1 MVKQE
6 EYYNVNGTP
15 TSYDDLFKKYRSQ
28 TDTVIKNKRY
38 QQVDKPVS
46 TSISTETN
54 QSKLETNQLPT
65 NSLVST
71 TFPVI
76 KDGKTLDVKS
86 TDEIQKNI
94 KSGIEEN
101 RGKYNELNPQ
111 DFEKEVELVKNKE
124 AELIKSFED
133 FEKNNEESLNKYSNL
148 NSEINNF
155 YKTNK
160 QDLEWYNSF
169 MKEYEKNEGRGY
181 YSVDQSDGSVYYSDD
196 FKRAQSIEKNLF
208 PQLEKIQ
215 EKEQQAQSIGD
226 ELSSQQSILKERENA
241 LKDEFGALNKKGE
254 KINKLNEQHNILL
267 GKYKPMQF
275 DKFNASEELSTMGD
289 KFYANVLKA
298 GDMISLLPAYIN
310 DFRAAIDYDLF
321 MSQDE
326 KKEYDSMTPQQQRII
341 NQARYS
347 GGLGDLGLGG
357 VSGIEASEELNSKIG
372 ELESK
377 FKNYETDITTAFTEG
392 RTSEGVTRLFVE
404 GVATI
409 PSVIQAMIPVFG
421 IPSLVAGSAAQAQ
434 KEAVE
439 KGKKINLKQMAYSSA
454 IGASEGL
461 LEIVTQRIGRGVL
474 KNMMGKSKEFVQKS
488 MKEIWL
494 GIAKETGAEGLSETG
509 TLFFNKIAESQ
520 YYDDAGKFIMSEK
533 KFDEFFSEL
542 GDTFLIGSFVGGK
555 MSGTGAG
562 VAVTRNAIG
571 NRSLRKVLD
580 KTKFTKM
587 SDAFLEKSSSLDKIN
602 LARNKFTENRLDLEL
617 KTKVSDGT
625 LTKEEADNI
634 KNNFQNIR
642 SAAEIADNVKIGDN
656 LIDETVDLIQE
667 RKEVS
672 DKIKLAKDNKALVA
686 EDSKRLAEID
696 TRLEEISVENKLNIT
711 TGKVEGIVK
720 GLENI
725 NVEIAKDQKQ
735 ADQIAKDKNL
745 DKKASSAQGFI
756 LQNRE
761 TGEQTI
767 VINKDVAKADQA
779 INVAAHELLHG
790 VLFNTVRK
798 NPEVSKNLSEALKV
812 EINKIDTNIL
822 KDGKLKQRLDRYKN
836 EPGEIQAEE
845 TITLFAD
852 AIASGDIKYEENVF
866 TKIGDV
872 VRRLLQQAG
881 LTDIKFNNPR
891 DVFNFIK
898 DYNKSIVK
906 GEFTKAQKKLTT
918 QTATG
923 KLVEGDKK
931 IDQKQEVKLSK
942 TESDNVQQIYEQQGA
957 DGIMDILNEYKP
969 MVNNIVNKYQNVPG
983 FDRQMLTDEIETG
996 KRGIFDLVREYK
1008 PETGVPLAAY
1018 INKYISARSIEAANR
1033 VLKTEFEQDIS
1044 EAKGVAVKEE
1054 AKVKVDKKEK
1064 VTKKVLSK
1072 EFNFDKK
1079 DKATTKAMKSKDFNM
1094 PDSYKSVKD
1103 ITPELTAELFG
1114 VDPKQYVDPKKSLR
1128 KEDVIAARTFIRKN
1142 TELLYNLLPEALN
1155 EQGKS
1160 TGVRKLLLDSF
1171 YESTGVRKEA
1181 ALGRSKQGSE
1191 IRIKKPFNKKKFLS
1205 AFGIMQGEIMK
1216 VKNQTQASGMVSAL
1230 MNEVG
1235 KAMTNQAIKKNLDT
1249 TQQKDIQ
1256 QKIDDGKS
1264 RILYSVDGDKDTSN
1278 NLTEQPLT
1286 GIKAIK
1292 DALAKIDP
1300 KLKKLDFKN
1309 DTHVEIFT
1317 DIIINEFTKL
1327 DIPITS
1333 ILKASNVANAGY
1345 KETSRLKKGMPY
1357 TSSVLQKIREAASRI
1372 QKTLKGKA
1380 KIDRS
1385 YQESFKSKGYTLD
1398 MKKNNKKHQESRLL
1412 NKKGIE
1418 NSLKQF
1424 SKAGKNKKTLAAI
1437 ASLFGL
1443 SSSANKHF
1451 VRNWARPAGYDI
1463 DLIARKIDEHL
1474 VQNNIISGIAF
1485 SEGIINGHF
1494 KEVANFIDKVYIRVN
1509 LRRVDDK
1516 KVTDGGFKDT
1526 QHPLFIQSLLD
1537 AQKNRLPNG
1546 APDFSRVID
1555 PLIRYFNPDV
1565 NTIRGGINPFKL
1577 IIDGKSVTE
1586 KFNIDLPKNLQTP
1599 GTKKLAQDLIYKQI
1613 IGEITAKEARAE
1625 MNSYVKLNP
1634 SKKSA
1639 SDVNVKYAKSNKKD
1653 MSNKEQ
1659 MERMKKIDKAL
1670 KVARDPNAPEKGIS
1684 IFDFDQTLANTKEK
1698 VVYTMPDG
1706 KQGTL
1711 TAKEF
1716 AEKAEQLGL
1725 DGAEFDFKAFEKVK
1739 GATKGPFFEIAQKI
1753 KGKYGNKDIFIL
1765 TARPQSSD
1773 IAIQAFLKG
1782 IGLDIKLENITG
1794 LEDGSPQAKADF
1806 VIDKVA
1812 DGYNNFFFG
1821 DDAYKNVKAVQEVL
1835 DEVDVKRDV
1844 QQAKAD
1850 LYESIDTKFDKII
1863 EENTGLDRNATV
1875 SIAKAKAKGAKRG
1888 NWFRDFFI
1896 PPSAEDFTGLLY
1908 NFIGKGKKGEADFK
1922 FFKDVLIR
1930 PFARGIRD
1938 LNAAKQV
1945 IANEYASLKK
1955 TYPDVVKSLRK
1966 ESNVSGYNNS
1976 HAIRVYLWNKNGIPI
1991 PGLSKA
1997 DETALIKHV
2006 KNNPDMKVYAD
2017 QVGAITKLEE
2027 GYTTPS
2033 NEWMVGNISTDM
2045 LDVSNKIKRSEYLKE
2060 WKDNYEKMFTPE
2072 RLNKIELIYGTKVI
2086 DALKDMQYRMEYG
2099 TNRSKGQDKITM
2111 AWQNWVN
2118 NSVGAIMFF
2127 NMRSAVLQTISS
2139 INFVNWSDNN
2149 PMKAAKAL
2157 ANQKQYWKDFS
2168 FIFNHPTL
2176 KQRRAGLDID
2186 VNASEIAARV
2196 TDSKNPISAGLNY
2209 LLQIGFTPTRI
2220 ADSFAIA
2227 SGGAMFYRNRVNT
2240 YLKQGLNKKQAEE
2253 KAFLDFQ
2260 EISEATQQSAR
2271 PDMISQQQA
2280 GPLGRLVLAFQ
2291 VTPMQY
2297 ARLMKRSVQDL
2308 VAGRGDTKTH
2318 ISKILYYGAV
2328 QNIMFNALQ
2337 QAAFALAFADDEED
2351 EEDKM
2356 TQAQKKKATRVMNG
2370 MADSILRGL
2379 GVQGAAVATIKNMI
2393 IKFLE
2398 QEKRG
2403 YRADHA
2409 YTMIEGLN
2417 ISPPIGSKAR
2427 KVYSATQTYKFNR
2440 DAIKQMG
2447 FDINNP
2453 AYEAVGNVVSGTT
2466 NVPLDRVVSNIN
2478 NIRGAMDKN
2487 NAAWQR
2493 ISMLLGWNRWD
2504 VNVPQRELE
2513 KVKKDIKKKKAEERK
2528 RKKNKK

>member
-15 TSYDDLFKKYRSQ
+15 TKYGDLFDKYGIQ
-28 TDTVIKNKRY
+28 TDTVIKNKGY
-38 QQVDKPVS
+38 QQVDKPIS

-54 QSKLETNQLPT
+54 QPKLETNQVPT
-65 NSLVST
+65 TSPIKTST

-76 KDGKTLDVKS
+76 QDGEMLDVES
-86 TDEIQKNI
+86 TDKIQKDLE
-94 KSGIEEN
+94 SGIKEN
-101 RGKYNELNPQ
+101 RDKYNELNPK
-111 DFEKEVELVKNKE
+111 DFENQVELVKNKE

-133 FEKNNEESLNKYSNL
+133 FEKNNKESLNTYNNL
-148 NSEINNF
+148 TSEIDNF

-160 QDLEWYNSF
+160 EDFEWYNSF
-169 MKEYEKNEGRGY
+169 IKEYEKNEEKDY
-181 YSVDQSDGSVYYSDD
+181 NSDD
-196 FKRAQSIEKNLF
+196 IKKAQSIQENLF

-226 ELSSQQSILKERENA
+226 ELSSQQSILKEKENA
-241 LKDEFGALNKKGE
+241 LKDEFDVLNKKGE
-254 KINKLNEQHNILL
+254 EINNLNEEYNILL
-267 GKYKPMQF
+267 DQYKPTQF
-275 DKFNASEELSTMGD
+275 DKFNTSEELSTVGD
-289 KFYANVLKA
+289 KFYANVLRA
-298 GDMISLLPAYIN
+298 GKNLSQFPALVN
-310 DFRAAIDYDLF
+310 NFRASVMYHF
-321 MSQDE
+321 MSEEE
-326 KKEYDSMTPQQQRII
+326 KKQYDSLTPEQQNLI
-341 NQARYS
+341 NQAK
-347 GGLGDLGLGG
+347 GAVFGDIGTAGAAGL
-357 VSGIEASEELNSKIG
+357 EASKKINSKIS

-377 FKNYETDITTAFTEG
+377 FKNYETDITTALQQG
-392 RTSEGVTRLFVE
+392 KIGEGVTRLFVE

-409 PSVIQAMIPVFG
+409 PSVVQAMIPGVG
-421 IPSLVAGSAAQAQ
+421 IPSIVAGSAAEAQ
-434 KEAVE
+434 QEAIE
-439 KGKKINLKQMAYSSA
+439 KGKNIDLKQMLYSGS

-494 GIAKETGAEGLSETG
+494 GIAKQSGQEGLSETG
-509 TLFFNKIAESQ
+509 TLFFNKFFESK
-520 YYDDAGKFIMSEK
+520 YYDDDGKFIMSEK
-533 KFDEFFSEL
+533 KWDEFWSEA

-602 LARNKFTENRLDLEL
+602 LARNQFTENRLDLEL

-779 INVAAHELLHG
+779 VNVAAHELLHG

-798 NPEVSKNLSEALKV
+798 NPEVAKNLSEALKV

-942 TESDNVQQIYEQQGA
+942 TESDNVQQIYEQQGV

-983 FDRQMLTDEIETG
+983 FDRQMLIDEIETG

-1033 VLKTEFEQDIS
+1033 VLKTEFEQDVS
-1044 EAKGVAVKEE
+1044 EVKDVAVKEE

-1072 EFNFDKK
+1072 ELDFNKIN
-1079 DKATTKAMKSKDFNM
+1079 KAVNEQMKSKNFKI
-1094 PDSYKSVKD
+1094 PDSYKAVKD
-1103 ITPELTAELFG
+1103 LNPELTAELFG
-1114 VDPKQYVDPKKSLR
+1114 VDPKQYIDPKKSLR

-1142 TELLYNLLPEALN
+1142 AELLYNLLPEALN

-1160 TGVRKLLLDSF
+1160 TGIRKLILDKF
-1171 YESTGVRKEA
+1171 YDKTGVRKEA

-1191 IRIKKPFNKKKFLS
+1191 VRIKKPFNKKEFLD
-1205 AFGIMQGEIMK
+1205 AFGIVAGEVMK
-1216 VKNQTQASGMVSAL
+1216 VKNQTQVSGMVSAL
-1230 MNEVG
+1230 MNETG
-1235 KAMTNQAIKKNLDT
+1235 KAMTNQAIKKNLDPIK
-1249 TQQKDIQ
+1249 QKEARQ
-1256 QKIDDGKS
+1256 AIDDGKS
-1264 RILYSVDGDKDTSN
+1264 RILFSKKNEGVSKELNRLAPPLPINKSGTQQAVNFLVNDLAKVLPYQLIIRSSNIAAAGNDSARALKRGFRFVGNAVLSNTQKETWEMINSGIISDVAVVRALASKTKYEGNVDITNMREAIRGKNRGSLNKNIDNLESHKKGVKEILTKLRDLYKKNPNMVRELLYNPNANSN
-1278 NLTEQPLT
+1278 FNRNLASLLGVEANPKNLKIIEEHVFQAGRAAVRTLQAMGKSNKIFNNYLDWFVDNYYQVALT
-1286 GIKAIK
+1286 KETANKVDQSQDAK
-1292 DALAKIDP
+1292 DAGWNP
-1300 KLKKLDFKN
+1300 KEEEHPLLKEGLD
-1309 DTHVEIFT
+1309 
-1317 DIIINEFTKL
+1317 
-1327 DIPITS
+1327 S
-1333 ILKASNVANAGY
+1333 AM
-1345 KETSRLKKGMPY
+1345 ETG
-1357 TSSVLQKIREAASRI
+1357 
-1372 QKTLKGKA
+1372 
-1380 KIDRS
+1380 D
-1385 YQESFKSKGYTLD
+1385 
-1398 MKKNNKKHQESRLL
+1398 
-1412 NKKGIE
+1412 
-1418 NSLKQF
+1418 F
-1424 SKAGKNKKTLAAI
+1424 SKVP
-1437 ASLFGL
+1437 S
-1443 SSSANKHF
+1443 
-1451 VRNWARPAGYDI
+1451 
-1463 DLIARKIDEHL
+1463 
-1474 VQNNIISGIAF
+1474 
-1485 SEGIINGHF
+1485 
-1494 KEVANFIDKVYIRVN
+1494 
-1509 LRRVDDK
+1509 
-1516 KVTDGGFKDT
+1516 
-1526 QHPLFIQSLLD
+1526 
-1537 AQKNRLPNG
+1537 
-1546 APDFSRVID
+1546 PD
-1555 PLIRYFNPDV
+1555 IRYFNKYIHINPNTTNFAKKYGIEVDKKYHQNPDV
-1565 NTIRGGINPFKL
+1565 IAKQAEIINRITSKQEVVADPQAE
-1577 IIDGKSVTE
+1577 IDSYIKGDLGRKGAKKVNIKYSKSVNE
-1586 KFNIDLPKNLQTP
+1586 N
-1599 GTKKLAQDLIYKQI
+1599 
-1613 IGEITAKEARAE
+1613 
-1625 MNSYVKLNP
+1625 
-1634 SKKSA
+1634 
-1639 SDVNVKYAKSNKKD
+1639 
-1653 MSNKEQ
+1653 MSNEDQIK
-1659 MERMKKIDKAL
+1659 RHKKIDKAL

-1698 VVYTMPDG
+1698 VLYTMPDG
-1706 KQGTL
+1706 TKGEL

-1716 AEKAEQLGL
+1716 AEKAEQLEL
-1725 DGAEFDFKAFEKVK
+1725 DGAEFDFKQFEKVK
-1739 GATKGPFFEIAQKI
+1739 GATKGPFFELAQKI
-1753 KGKYGNKDIFIL
+1753 KGKFGNKDIFVL

-1773 IAIQAFLKG
+1773 VAIQAFLKG

-1794 LEDGSPQAKADF
+1794 LEDGTPQAKANF

-1908 NFIGKGKKGEADFK
+1908 NFIGKGKKGEEDFK

-1997 DETALIKHV
+1997 DEAALIKHV

-2072 RLNKIELIYGTKVI
+2072 RLNKIELIYGTKVV

-2149 PMKAAKAL
+2149 PFKAAKAL

-2393 IKFLE
+2393 IKFLD

-2440 DAIKQMG
+2440 AAIKQMG

-2493 ISMLLGWNRWD
+2493 IAMLLGWNRWD